1 MVRPFHCHRAH
12 LVHAFLT
19 SFCLPGVIHTSVCS
33 LQGQLAVSCPV
44 SELAVRHPEF
54 HGVSKRFVN
63 VFRWV
68 HITACIFMPLSLL
81 SLFCL
86 STDMCMCVC
95 VPLFTCLSTCLS
107 VFATPPLFVSVCLSI
122 CVSVYLSV
130 SKAHRALKTIYY

>member
-1 MVRPFHCHRAH
+1 MNKADQTRSMVRPFHCHRA
-12 LVHAFLT
+12 LLFHAFLT

-54 HGVSKRFVN
+54 RGVSKRFVN

-95 VPLFTCLSTCLS
+95 AVVHMSFYLPVCFCHSPSLCICLSFYLS
-107 VFATPPLFVSVCLSI
+107 FCLSI
-122 CVSVYLSV
+122 CL
-130 SKAHRALKTIYY
+130 